1 MDQRQRRNANGWRL
15 GVDVGGTKI
24 ATLLVDGDN
33 RVWASVQRPTDTATP
48 DHALQSLADAIWET
62 LKQADLPIRL
72 LAGIGI
78 GIPGQVDTQSG
89 IVRHA
94 VNLGWQAV
102 DLRGFINATFGT
114 ACVIENDVRAAALG
128 IQRYWLAGSIDSIL
142 YVSIGT
148 GIAAGMILDGAVY
161 RGSHGMAGEIG
172 HARFGSSTIRCRCGN
187 YGCLEAIVA
196 GPAIANYAH
205 SLLSSFP
212 HSQLHQ
218 LDLVTTPA
226 VYAAAEAGDDLALAV
241 AHMVGEQLAQ
251 ALYTMVLAYDCDHI
265 VLGGGV
271 SRAGSAF
278 FTPIE
283 QALDIL
289 RQQSSLAASLLPTG
303 RVKLLDRDFAAG
315 AWGGIALLD
324 SQALARVAQTQLA

>member
-1 MDQRQRRNANGWRL
+1 VDQRQRRNANGWRL

-48 DHALQSLADAIWET
+48 DHALKSLADAIWET

-128 IQRYWLAGSIDSIL
+128 IQRYWLAGSIDSML

-148 GIAAGMILDGAVY
+148 GIAAGMILDGTVY
-161 RGSHGMAGEIG
+161 RGSHGMAAM
-172 HARFGSSTIRCRCGN
+172 HASDHQQFAVAV
-187 YGCLEAIVA
+187 AIMAVLKPSLL
-196 GPAIANYAH
+196 GQQLPTMHTLCSQHSRIANCIN
-205 SLLSSFP
+205 S
-212 HSQLHQ
+212 
-218 LDLVTTPA
+218 
-226 VYAAAEAGDDLALAV
+226 
-241 AHMVGEQLAQ
+241 
-251 ALYTMVLAYDCDHI
+251 I
-265 VLGGGV
+265 
-271 SRAGSAF
+271 R
-278 FTPIE
+278 
-283 QALDIL
+283 
-289 RQQSSLAASLLPTG
+289 
-303 RVKLLDRDFAAG
+303 
-315 AWGGIALLD
+315 
-324 SQALARVAQTQLA
+324 